1 MASQAAVSLQNAY
14 SYQTVEELNLNLE
27 RKVRARTQ
35 ELLEKKQEIE
45 NTNRLKSEF
54 LANMSHELR
63 TPLNAVIAM
72 SEILVEQTFGEL
84 NEKQETY
91 IHHILDSGVH
101 LLELINDVLDLS
113 KIEAGQLDLQMDYFN
128 LDELLKRSL
137 VVIKEKAAKNSINLK
152 FDSGA
157 TTSLVSGDMRRIKQ
171 VVFNLLSNAV
181 KFTGEG
187 GTVTLRTVECDDN
200 VEVCVEDTGIGIT
213 SDDQGI
219 IFDEFRQVD
228 SSYSRRYEGTGLG
241 LALCKKFIELHNGK
255 IWVES
260 EPGVGSRFYFS
271 LPVPETDL
279 ARAER
284 ILSLIH
290 I

>member
-1 MASQAAVSLQNAY
+1 MTTEIKNIIEGGPPENLVSNFD
-14 SYQTVEELNLNLE
+14 
-27 RKVRARTQ
+27 
-35 ELLEKKQEIE
+35 
-45 NTNRLKSEF
+45 RLF
-54 LANMSHELR
+54 
-63 TPLNAVIAM
+63 
-72 SEILVEQTFGEL
+72 
-84 NEKQETY
+84 
-91 IHHILDSGVH
+91 
-101 LLELINDVLDLS
+101 
-113 KIEAGQLDLQMDYFN
+113 
-128 LDELLKRSL
+128 
-137 VVIKEKAAKNSINLK
+137 KEKAAKNSINLK

-284 ILSLIH
+284 IEVTP
-290 I
+290 